1 MFSSRLLKN
10 ITKDA
15 KTKQNLKIKRSSYST
30 NENFLPIFSVAFA
43 SAVVFQQAVRYF
55 VATVLVFSTLS
66 MDTSAGEIQSAAP
79 VYHFEEC
86 CAICPQAENPAA
98 YEDGFL
104 KAFKFLKEAN
114 NGWLFRTEMDLKT
127 QFGPSPERYAELKRF
142 NDTLKAK
149 GVQLV
154 LVYLPTRGLMH
165 GDKLTVTQKNNF
177 PLQQA
182 REQYKNTLRLLRNTG
197 IIVPDLSLMF
207 AKDHDNFFFKRD
219 HHWTPY
225 GARLTAE
232 IVAEEIKKQRVYAS
246 IPPMEFQTQVSG
258 VLRRIGT
265 HQTAYK
271 KICGYDP
278 GDQVVD
284 AFTTES
290 SGTEADLFGESI
302 TEVTLVGTSYSK
314 GAMEYNFAGFLKQNL
329 SVDIDNLAIAGARY
343 DGALLQYLPTE
354 DFQKKPPKILIW
366 EVPGLFTLDDELF
379 YRQVN
384 PLVTNGCTGKNV
396 LLEKSTQLT
405 QSLSGENTP
414 TEILFNGGGKL
425 LKLNGNNHV
434 IDLQFSDPTVK
445 EIEATVWYI
454 NGRKELIRTKV
465 ANRVNNKGRFVFELK
480 RDGEWKNMN
489 FLSLDLARLTSY
501 SKDLKVKATLCEAE

>member
-10 ITKDA
+10 ITRDA
-15 KTKQNLKIKRSSYST
+15 KTKQKMKKIRSSHGI
-30 NENFLPIFSVAFA
+30 NENFLPTFSVAFA
-43 SAVVFQQAVRYF
+43 SAVVFQQAARCY
-55 VATVLVFSTLS
+55 VATFLVFYALS

-79 VYHFEEC
+79 VYPFEEC

-98 YEDGFL
+98 YGDSFL
-104 KAFKFLKEAN
+104 NEFKFLKEAN
-114 NGWLFRTEMDLKT
+114 NGWLFRTEKDWIT
-127 QFGPSPERYAELKRF
+127 QFETSPGGYAELKRF
-142 NDTLKAK
+142 NDTLKDK

-154 LVYLPTRGLMH
+154 LVYVPTRGLMH

-207 AKDHDNFFFKRD
+207 AKEHDNFFFKRD

-232 IVAEEIKKQRVYAS
+232 IVAEEIKNQRVYAS
-246 IPPMEFQTQVSG
+246 IPSMEFQTQVSG
-258 VLRRIGT
+258 VLKKTGT

-271 KICGYDP
+271 KICAYDP

-284 AFTTES
+284 AFITES
-290 SGTEADLFGESI
+290 SGADPFGESI
-302 TEVTLVGTSYSK
+302 PEITLVGTSNSK
-314 GAMEYNFAGFLKQNL
+314 SAMDYNFVGFLKQNM
-329 SVDIDNLAIAGARY
+329 SVDIDNLAISGARY
-343 DGALLQYLPTE
+343 DGALLQYLPTD
-354 DFQKKPPKILIW
+354 DFQKNPPKILIW
-366 EVPGLFTLDDELF
+366 EVPGQYTLDNELF
-379 YRQVN
+379 YRQVI
-384 PLVTNGCTGKNV
+384 PLVTNGCSGKNV
-396 LLEKSTQLT
+396 LLEKTTELV

-425 LKLNGNNHV
+425 LNLKSSNSI

>member
-1 MFSSRLLKN
+1 MFRRLLKN
-10 ITKDA
+10 VTSEA
-15 KTKQNLKIKRSSYST
+15 KTKQKLEKNRHLHSA
-30 NENFLPIFSVAFA
+30 NEDFVPIFTVIFAIVAILQLPVRRFVVA
-43 SAVVFQQAVRYF
+43 AVVFG
-55 VATVLVFSTLS
+55 TLS
-66 MDTSAGEIQSAAP
+66 MHTGASETQPAVP
-79 VYHFEEC
+79 VYNFEEC
-86 CAICPQAENPAA
+86 CAICPQTENPAS
-98 YEDGFL
+98 YENGFL
-104 KAFKFLKEAN
+104 KEFKFLKEAN
-114 NGWLFRTEMDLKT
+114 NGWLFRTEIDWKT

-154 LVYLPTRGLMH
+154 LVYVPTRGLMH
-165 GDKLTVTQKNNF
+165 GDKLTEAQKNNF

-182 REQYKNTLRLLRNTG
+182 REQYKNTLMRLRTTG
-197 IIVPDLSLMF
+197 TIVPDLSLMF
-207 AKDHDNFFFKRD
+207 AKEHDNFFFKRD
-219 HHWTPY
+219 HHWTSY

-246 IPPMEFQTQVSG
+246 IPRMEFQTQVSG

-271 KICGYDP
+271 KICAYDI
-278 GDQVVD
+278 GDQVID

-290 SGTEADLFGESI
+290 SGAEADLFGESK
-302 TEVTLVGTSYSK
+302 TDVTLVGTSNSK
-314 GAMEYNFAGFLKQNL
+314 GAMEYNFAGFLKQNM
-329 SVDIDNLAIAGARY
+329 SIDIDNVAMAGARY
-343 DGALLQYLPTE
+343 DGALIQYLPTE
-354 DFQKKPPKILIW
+354 DFQKNPPKILIW
-366 EVPGLFTLDDELF
+366 EVPGQYSLDNELF
-379 YRQVN
+379 YRQVI
-384 PLVTNGCTGKNV
+384 PLITNGCTSKNV
-396 LLEKSTQLT
+396 LIEKSTQLT